1 MNSPVGVQ
9 VKSED
14 FWGNPG
20 KIEDVGRAC
29 FDSRKPCRLLLAPE
43 WVDREDRKTIPVWM
57 VQCGSLRDFHRGNLK
72 SDALLALVDLD
83 RNHLQLASAEA
94 EPAVGVQPFGGP
106 PKPVEEADIPDDSFH
121 QSSTQSDLRQK
132 FFPNLAQTTGRF
144 KLVALLAVAST
155 LASDLR
161 VGSDASTF
169 AKDLAASLSTVNPHA
184 GIPPEF
190 VALAPPWKA
199 MAAKPDLPKGLHAEI
214 SWKNGRSVL
223 VLEFALPQLPGERVD
238 LEPGAVLPNGTR
250 PPGFAKNIHLVLMG
264 KMANANKSLLLP
276 VADKS
281 ADGLL
286 RGKFEVDLVSVQ
298 PNLLEWRFQSLYV
311 LSGDA
316 MSGPVAIPA
325 RP

>member
-1 MNSPVGVQ
+1 MNGPVGMQ

-57 VQCGSLRDFHRGNLK
+57 VQCGSLREFHRGSLK

-83 RNHLQLASAEA
+83 RNSLQLSGADA
-94 EPAVGVQPFGGP
+94 EPAVSVQPFGGP

-121 QSSTQSDLRQK
+121 ESSTQVDLRPK
-132 FFPNLAQTTGRF
+132 FFPDLAHTTGRF

-155 LASDLR
+155 LASDLQ
-161 VGSDASTF
+161 VGSDASSF
-169 AKDLAASLSTVNPHA
+169 AKALAASLATLKPRTVVPS
-184 GIPPEF
+184 EF
-190 VALAPPWKA
+190 VAETAAWKALAAPPG
-199 MAAKPDLPKGLHAEI
+199 LPKGVRAEVA
-214 SWKNGRSVL
+214 WKNNRALL
-223 VLEFALPQLPGERVD
+223 VLDFALPELPGERIE
-238 LEPGAVLPNGTR
+238 LEPGAVLPNGAR

-264 KMANANKSLLLP
+264 KAANATKTLLLP
-276 VADKS
+276 VGERS

-286 RGKFEVDLVSVQ
+286 RGKFEVDLLSVQ
-298 PNLLEWRFQSLYV
+298 PNLVDWKFQSVYA
-311 LSGDA
+311 LSGEA
-316 MSGPVAIPA
+316 LVGPVAIPA

>member
-1 MNSPVGVQ
+1 MNGPDGIQ

-20 KIEDVGRAC
+20 KIEEIGRAC

-169 AKDLAASLSTVNPHA
+169 AKDLAASLATSKPRRVV
-184 GIPPEF
+184 PPEF
-190 VALAPPWKA
+190 VADTVAWKALAAPPR
-199 MAAKPDLPKGLHAEI
+199 LPKGVRAEI
-214 SWKNGRSVL
+214 AWKNNRPLL
-223 VLEFALPQLPGERVD
+223 VLDFALPELPGERID
-238 LEPGAVLPNGTR
+238 LEPGTVLPKTASV
-250 PPGFAKNIHLVLMG
+250 PGFAKSIHLILMG
-264 KMANANKSLLLP
+264 RAANAAKSLLLP
-276 VADKS
+276 AGERG

-286 RGKFEVDLVSVQ
+286 RGKFEVDLLAVQ
-298 PNLLEWRFQSLYV
+298 PTLVEWKFQSVYV

-316 MSGPVAIPA
+316 MVGPIAIPA
-325 RP
+325 GP